1 MSDVVDFDLRKI
13 EYLYTTRCFT
23 QRNLR
28 GGLIKL
34 SRKPKSCA
42 DDYACIRF
50 DSKMKKDVKYTLDVS
65 FKVKT
70 KSHHMDF
77 FLLTQDR
84 QVIHKIGEYS
94 IKKEDKNSFAH
105 FKTDFVP
112 DIDGYSL
119 IGICGGLLY
128 GPLNFIIISAISVK
142 ETISETEML
151 RQKLDAVNANIDRL
165 RRLVEGVRNDVNIN
179 YQRELFIH
187 WNESRMNGETTVDA
201 KKRFF
206 SSLHTED
213 EKMRVMQRA
222 ASVLLREFDRV
233 CRKHEIAYWLDFG
246 TLLGAVRHKGFI
258 PWDDDIDVGMLRK
271 DIAHLA
277 EAVKGEETFIKV
289 TQHYCADKF
298 TNNVVRIRYLD
309 DDVKVFVD
317 IFIHDLVETD
327 DMQTK
332 WEQVKKYRRLFSDEM
347 LKFKHVDNTPGLNR
361 EERLRI
367 HDPQHKRIIT
377 ERRDEY
383 NEILGVNDSSGNAV
397 FWGIDNFDCFAAKN
411 GGIQTFDRIFPL
423 SQVEF
428 DGTVYCAPNMVQE
441 RLTEIYGDIYS
452 LPRDMVGHTHVA
464 RTDKQYLKC
473 LETLEKYD
481 NAPSR

>member
-1 MSDVVDFDLRKI
+1 MK
-13 EYLYTTRCFT
+13 
-23 QRNLR
+23 R
-28 GGLIKL
+28 GI
-34 SRKPKSCA
+34 
-42 DDYACIRF
+42 
-50 DSKMKKDVKYTLDVS
+50 KYTLDVS

-94 IKKEDKNSFAH
+94 IKKSDKNSSAH

-112 DIDGYSL
+112 DIDGYTL
-119 IGICGGLLY
+119 IGIRGGLLY
-128 GPLNFIIISAISVK
+128 GPLNFIIISAITVK
-142 ETISETEML
+142 ETISEAE
-151 RQKLDAVNANIDRL
+151 KIDALNANIDRL

-179 YQRELFIH
+179 YQREQFIH
-187 WNESRMNGETTVDA
+187 WNEARKDGETTTDV

-206 SSLHTED
+206 ASLHTED

-222 ASVLLREFDRV
+222 SSVLLREFDRV

-246 TLLGAVRHKGFI
+246 TLLGAVRHKGFV

-271 DIAHLA
+271 DIARLE
-277 EAVKGEETFIKV
+277 EAVQGEDTFIKV
-289 TQHYCADKF
+289 TQHYCADRF

-317 IFIHDLVETD
+317 IFIHDLAETD
-327 DMQTK
+327 DMQAK

-347 LKFKHVDNTPGLNR
+347 LKFKHVDNTPDLNR
-361 EERLRI
+361 EERLKI
-367 HDPQHKRIIT
+367 YDPQHNKIIT

-383 NEILGVNDSSGNAV
+383 NEILGVKESSGNAV

-411 GGIQTFDRIFPL
+411 GGIQAYDRIFPL
-423 SQVEF
+423 TQIEF
-428 DGTVYCAPNMVQE
+428 DGTMCLAPNMIYE
-441 RLTEIYGDIYS
+441 RLTEFYGDIYS
-452 LPRDMVGHTHVA
+452 LPRDMFGHTHVA

-473 LETLEKYD
+473 LEALEKYD
-481 NAPSR
+481 TPQR

>member
-1 MSDVVDFDLRKI
+1 MK
-13 EYLYTTRCFT
+13 
-23 QRNLR
+23 R
-28 GGLIKL
+28 GI
-34 SRKPKSCA
+34 
-42 DDYACIRF
+42 
-50 DSKMKKDVKYTLDVS
+50 KYTLDVS

-94 IKKEDKNSFAH
+94 IKKSDKNSSAH

-112 DIDGYSL
+112 DIDGYTL
-119 IGICGGLLY
+119 IGIRGGLLY
-128 GPLNFIIISAISVK
+128 GPLNFIIISAITVK
-142 ETISETEML
+142 ETISEAE
-151 RQKLDAVNANIDRL
+151 KIDALNANIDRL

-179 YQRELFIH
+179 YQREQFIH
-187 WNESRMNGETTVDA
+187 WNEARKDGETTTDV

-206 SSLHTED
+206 ASLHTED

-222 ASVLLREFDRV
+222 SSVLLREFDRV
-233 CRKHEIAYWLDFG
+233 CRKYEIAYWLDFG
-246 TLLGAVRHKGFI
+246 TLLGAVRHKGFV

-271 DIAHLA
+271 DIARLE
-277 EAVKGEETFIKV
+277 EAVQGEDTFIKV
-289 TQHYCADKF
+289 TQHYCADRF

-317 IFIHDLVETD
+317 IFIHDLAETD
-327 DMQTK
+327 DMQAK

-347 LKFKHVDNTPGLNR
+347 LKFKHVDNTPDLNR
-361 EERLRI
+361 EERLKI
-367 HDPQHKRIIT
+367 YDPQHNKIIT

-383 NEILGVNDSSGNAV
+383 NEILGVKESSGNAV

-411 GGIQTFDRIFPL
+411 GGIQAYDRIFPL
-423 SQVEF
+423 TQIEF
-428 DGTVYCAPNMVQE
+428 DGTMYLAPNKIDE
-441 RLTEIYGDIYS
+441 RLTEFYGDIYS
-452 LPRDMVGHTHVA
+452 LPRDMFGHAHVA

-473 LETLEKYD
+473 LEALEKYD
-481 NAPSR
+481 TPQR